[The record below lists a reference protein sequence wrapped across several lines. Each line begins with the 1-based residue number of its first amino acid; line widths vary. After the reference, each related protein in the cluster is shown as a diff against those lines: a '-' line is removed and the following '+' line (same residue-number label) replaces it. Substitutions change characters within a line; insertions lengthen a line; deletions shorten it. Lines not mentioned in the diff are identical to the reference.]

1 MKYKSIWV
9 LAGVVALVLLIV
21 VITQLP
27 AQRAGGGVIIGGPPV
42 GRFVVALVE
51 KDAGGT
57 NHIILLDTATGELYK
72 ATHDDIKQFADK
84 PKFDRPQTRP
94 ADRFR
99 DKDKGRFDK
108 DKGCFDKDK
117 DSYKEKGRFDRDKDV
132 FDKDKGRFDKDKGRF
147 GKDKD

>member
-1 MKYKSIWV
+1 MKNKGVWV
-9 LAGVVALVLLIV
+9 LAGVAALVLLIV
-21 VITQLP
+21 GITQLP

-51 KDAGGT
+51 KDTGGT

-72 ATHDDIKQFADK
+72 ATDEDIKKFADK
-84 PKFDRPQTRP
+84 PKFDRPPMRP
-94 ADRFR
+94 VDKFR

-108 DKGCFDKDK
+108 
-117 DSYKEKGRFDRDKDV
+117 DKDV